1 MKTYKFI
8 FQDNEDNDI
17 YEKSYELF
25 DDADAKK
32 HAKKLLGN
40 ANDNTYAISIYFNY
54 DLICTVSDK

>member
-8 FQDNEDNDI
+8 FQDNENNDI

-25 DDADAKK
+25 NDTDAKK

-40 ANDNTYAISIYFNY
+40 ASDNTYAISIYFDY
-54 DLICTVSDK
+54 DLICTVYDK